1 MFEYFPGNYIWNLG
15 VVATLNSGGAIDE
28 VDRACRPI
36 RELAQQGSD
45 VGTSEFMA
53 SWRKVADQVEE
64 QAAEAEKD
72 GHLRTAGQKYLRA
85 AAYLCQ
91 AERMLSNS
99 SPERVPTYQHCLEL
113 MEKSFALIDP
123 ATTRV
128 QVPFE
133 GTTLPAYFTNAST
146 DGAPVPTMIMWNGLD
161 STKEHMYTSGWPSEM
176 AARGISVLQVDCP
189 GSGEAL
195 RLQGLT
201 SRVESEDWAKACVDY
216 LQTRSDVRHD
226 RIGLVGWSLG
236 GLLRSAGGGV
246 REAARPRGRLGR
258 QPQLGRGAEE
268 AARAGRRE
276 PGAALLGARAL
287 GVGRD
292 RSRHVHSQGGAGQ
305 SQRRGG
311 PDHLSVPDR
320 PRQQRPADQRR
331 RTRTSRSSRRS
342 TPRRR
347 SCASSPPTRV
357 RPSTA
362 GWTTCHTSAR
372 TSPTG
377 SRTPSPSLTRRPR

>member
-1 MFEYFPGNYIWNLG
+1 
-15 VVATLNSGGAIDE
+15 
-28 VDRACRPI
+28 
-36 RELAQQGSD
+36 
-45 VGTSEFMA
+45 MA
-53 SWRKVADQVEE
+53 SWRTVADQVEE

-113 MEKSFALIDP
+113 MEKTFALIDP

-133 GTTLPAYFTNAST
+133 GTTLPAYFTAARPM
-146 DGAPVPTMIMWNGLD
+146 GAPVPTMIMWNGLD

-201 SRVESEDWAKACVDY
+201 ARVETEDWAEACVDY
-216 LQTRSDVRHD
+216 LETRTDVRPT
-226 RIGLVGWSLG
+226 GSAWWAG
-236 GLLRSAGGGV
+236 RSAGTTCPAPPPSRSGW
-246 REAARPRGRLGR
+246 PSRGLGR
-258 QPQLGRGAEE
+258 QPQLGRGAEA

-292 RSRHVHSQGGAGQ
+292 RPRHLH
-305 SQRRGG
+305 
-311 PDHLSVPDR
+311 R
-320 PRQQRPADQRR
+320 PRRAGHPGRRRRPA
-331 RTRTSRSSRRS
+331 SPVRS
-342 TPRRR
+342 
-347 SCASSPPTRV
+347 
-357 RPSTA
+357 
-362 GWTTCHTSAR
+362 
-372 TSPTG
+372 
-377 SRTPSPSLTRRPR
+377 